1 VKRHPR
7 LITKVITIE
16 IFCAHEDQ
24 LPEAQQ
30 LAEQTGLRLN
40 PKPDF
45 ETAYCLTLTE
55 THIELR
61 APRPLGFSPLFV
73 SFNEGHA
80 AHRLRFGGGRGQT
93 IARACGLKSG
103 NTPSILDLT
112 AGLGRDAFV
121 LASLGCQV
129 TMMERNPVIAE
140 LLEDGLRR
148 AAEDNE
154 IGPWVS
160 ERLTLIAASAP
171 EWLAG
176 HEISADVVYLDP
188 MFPERKKSAQV
199 KKEMQIFH
207 DVVGDD
213 TDADTLLPLALETA
227 RKRVVVK
234 RPRHA
239 PYLADKKPPVQ
250 IEGKSIRYDIYPIT

>member
-1 VKRHPR
+1 VKKHLPPTTEVRVACADPARQDEADALAIRLNVQIIDSSDTSFSGYR
-7 LITKVITIE
+7 LI
-16 IFCAHEDQ
+16 
-24 LPEAQQ
+24 
-30 LAEQTGLRLN
+30 
-40 PKPDF
+40 
-45 ETAYCLTLTE
+45 LTQDR
-55 THIELR
+55 IELLPPP
-61 APRPLGFSPLFV
+61 AYGFTALNV

-80 AHRLRFGGGRGQT
+80 AHRLRFGGGRGQS

-103 NTPSILDLT
+103 NTPTILDLT

-129 TMMERNPVIAE
+129 TMLERNPVIAV

-148 AAEDNE
+148 AVEDPE

-160 ERLTLIAASAP
+160 ERLQLVHCDASEYLAASP
-171 EWLAG
+171 ET
-176 HEISADVVYLDP
+176 DVIYLDP

-213 TDADTLLPLALETA
+213 EDAATLLEQAEGVA
-227 RKRVVVK
+227 RQRVVVK
-234 RPRHA
+234 RPRLAEPLGQKQA
-239 PYLADKKPPVQ
+239 PACVT
-250 IEGKSIRYDIYPIT
+250 GKTTRYDIYPVT

>member
-1 VKRHPR
+1 MIAV
-7 LITKVITIE
+7 E
-16 IFCAHEDQ
+16 IYCAHEER
-24 LPEAQQ
+24 LSEAQK
-30 LAEQTGLRLN
+30 LAEQTGLKLN
-40 PKPDF
+40 QEPDF
-45 ETAYCLTLTE
+45 ETTYCLTLTE
-55 THIELR
+55 TRIELR
-61 APRPLGFSPLFV
+61 APRPLGFSPLSV

-129 TMMERNPVIAE
+129 TMIERNPVIAA

-148 AAEDNE
+148 AADDEE

-160 ERLTLIAASAP
+160 ERITLVPASAP
-171 EWLAG
+171 EWLTSQAA
-176 HEISADVVYLDP
+176 SADVVYLDP

-213 TDADTLLPLALETA
+213 PDADALLPLALETA
-227 RKRVVVK
+227 RQRVVVK

-239 PYLADKKPPVQ
+239 PALSGKPAPVT

>member
-1 VKRHPR
+1 MTV
-7 LITKVITIE
+7 IE
-16 IFCAHEDQ
+16 IYCAEKERI
-24 LPEAQQ
+24 PEAQA
-30 LAEQTGLRLN
+30 LAEKTGLMLN
-40 PKPDF
+40 PEPDL
-45 ETAYCLTLTE
+45 ENSYCLTLTE
-55 THIELR
+55 DRIELR
-61 APRPLGFSPLFV
+61 APSRLGFSPLDV

-129 TMMERNPVIAE
+129 TMIERNPVIAT

-148 AAEDNE
+148 AAEDDE

-160 ERLTLIAASAP
+160 ERITLIQASAP
-171 EWLAG
+171 KWLAT
-176 HEISADVVYLDP
+176 HKATADVVYLDP

-213 TDADTLLPLALETA
+213 PDADALLPLALQAA
-227 RKRVVVK
+227 RQRVVVK

-239 PYLADKKPPVQ
+239 PPLANQAAPVT
-250 IEGKSIRYDIYPIT
+250 IDGKSIRYDIYPIT